1 MNKSQTW
8 TIGEILKQ
16 VREEKG
22 ITIRQLSRGLCSPAT
37 LSRIEADKRE
47 MDMMTASILF
57 ERLGYNLDKFEF
69 YGSQEECSQYD
80 KRLSIQKYRE
90 AEDFGKMKQ
99 ELLEYQAEIG
109 ENPPALQK
117 QFIKKMWGFLAF
129 QAGAYEKAVCF
140 LEEAIHLTVP
150 DWQGEWENMTILGLT
165 ELEILCSLADVY
177 SKTGREEEAYSIRC
191 SILEYLDKQN
201 ECRERFAELYT
212 GVACKVLPCLVK
224 KGEFKKGVCLCE
236 KSIGILSA
244 IVRMYYWPDLLY
256 WKGECLEKLM
266 DSGEVAEKQVI
277 AAYREAYYI
286 YRLFS
291 QNEAAEKIR
300 AHLEENYQ
308 WESIG

>member
-8 TIGEILKQ
+8 TIGEIIKQ
-16 VREEKG
+16 VREEKK
-22 ITIRQLSRGLCSPAT
+22 ITILQLSRGLCSPAT

-69 YGSQEECSQYD
+69 YGSQEECEQYD
-80 KRLSIQKYRE
+80 KRLSIQKHKE
-90 AEDFGKMKQ
+90 AKELNQMER

-109 ENPPALQK
+109 ENPPSLQD

-129 QAGAYEKAVCF
+129 QTGDYEKAVQC
-140 LEEAIHLTVP
+140 LEEAIRLTVP
-150 DWQGEWENMTILGLT
+150 DWQGEWKKLTILGLT
-165 ELEILCSLADVY
+165 ELEILRLLADVY
-177 SKTGREEEAYSIRC
+177 SKTGREDEAYFIRC

-201 ECRERFAELYT
+201 ECKEQFAELYT
-212 GVACKVLPCLVK
+212 GVACKVLPYLVE
-224 KGEFKKGVCLCE
+224 KGEFQKGVSLCE
-236 KSIGILSA
+236 RGIEILSN

-256 WKGECLEKLM
+256 WKGICLEKQM
-266 DSGEVAEKQVI
+266 ESGKACREQVI

-291 QNEAAEKIR
+291 QNEKAEEIR
-300 AHLEENYQ
+300 IYLEENYQ